1 MKNKIVDKELNLCT
15 AVNGRDGLFSPNATS
30 RGEPDGDKL
39 AYLSLRINGL
49 AGDVDIRTLEKISFY
64 AALAYDPIRTR
75 VQESVQCKFATA
87 GFGIT
92 KEGLPFALVVPMIS
106 FLSRNVG
113 RDWSVRAVTMSE
125 YWEHVSLNVVVEF
138 SAGIPVSDEWKAEF
152 PLTDEEGNL
161 LESGRLRVYAFGD
174 VIVANG
180 FDGEIPCGFVSAE
193 GELGYGKELTDSQL
207 VDSREFKV
215 YSDKQAYKDSITNG
229 IERLSHYLRSSKAAY
244 NRLTGAD
251 CCVYRIVASKTAP
264 IVVTGFN
271 SSNNG
276 VCTVSACADWIN
288 SSQNSLYNANIK
300 VLDMQKSAVRR
311 VQIYESRGD
320 SLSLCLPESNYIGS
334 FVFHELEV
342 ILVGQ
347 VCVRGFKATS
357 CKVSGLSYVRYV
369 DYDAFGLTPIKKGV
383 DDEFESGLIFELIRV
398 VGLGVIVI
406 EGSSCLSETT
416 HSQLL
421 INNTD
426 IKSLTVKLYGTV
438 ISMLR
443 VSDCLYIESIDIDCD
458 EVSLREIIG
467 FVENCPRLKEIKIHV
482 KRMPFV
488 TYDTRSKWVG
498 EEFLEKIYG
507 EITAD
512 AMLLLTNAGINKFT
526 LIADS
531 LIDFPS
537 IKVKM
542 PILRQTEL
550 SLSENLKEFVE
561 VVRLE

>member
-1 MKNKIVDKELNLCT
+1 MID
-15 AVNGRDGLFSPNATS
+15 RDGLFSPNATS
-30 RGEPDGDKL
+30 RGEPDSDKL
-39 AYLSLRINGL
+39 AYLSLRRNGL

-64 AALAYDPIRTR
+64 AADPIRTR
-75 VQESVQCKFATA
+75 VRESVQCKFATA

-92 KEGLPFALVVPMIS
+92 KEGLPFALVVPMSS

-138 SAGIPVSDEWKAEF
+138 SAGIPLSDEWKAEF

-161 LESGRLRVYAFGD
+161 LESCRLRVYAFGD
-174 VIVANG
+174 VLVANG
-180 FDGEIPCGFVSAE
+180 FDGEIPCGFVSVD
-193 GELGYGKELTDSQL
+193 GELWNGSELNDSYF
-207 VDSREFKV
+207 VDNEEVKV
-215 YSDKQAYKDSITNG
+215 YSDKQEYKDSITNG
-229 IERLSHYLRSSKAAY
+229 IKRLSNYLRSSEAAR

-251 CCVYRIVASKTAP
+251 CCVYKLVASKTAP

-271 SSNNG
+271 SSQNG
-276 VCTVSACADWIN
+276 VCTVSDCADWIGARE
-288 SSQNSLYNANIK
+288 NSLYNANIK
-300 VLDMQKSAVRR
+300 VLDMQKSAVKF
-311 VQIYESRGD
+311 VQIDESRGD
-320 SLSLCLPESNYIGS
+320 SLSLCLPESQYFGS

-342 ILVGQ
+342 TLVGQ
-347 VCVRGFKATS
+347 VCVRGLKATS
-357 CKVSGLSYVRYV
+357 CKVSGLNHVRYV
-369 DYDAFGLTPIKKGV
+369 DYDAFGLTPIKEGME
-383 DDEFESGLIFELIRV
+383 DEFERGLIFELIRV
-398 VGLGVIVI
+398 VGLGVLVI

-498 EEFLEKIYG
+498 EEFLEKVYG

-512 AMLLLTNAGINKFT
+512 AMLLLTNEKLEKFT
-526 LIADS
+526 LTADS
-531 LIDFPS
+531 LVEFPN
-537 IKVKM
+537 IRVKL

>member
-1 MKNKIVDKELNLCT
+1 M
-15 AVNGRDGLFSPNATS
+15 S
-30 RGEPDGDKL
+30 
-39 AYLSLRINGL
+39 
-49 AGDVDIRTLEKISFY
+49 
-64 AALAYDPIRTR
+64 
-75 VQESVQCKFATA
+75 
-87 GFGIT
+87 
-92 KEGLPFALVVPMIS
+92 S

-138 SAGIPVSDEWKAEF
+138 SAGIHLSDEWKAEF

-161 LESGRLRVYAFGD
+161 LESGRLRIYAFGD

-180 FDGEIPCGFVSAE
+180 FDGEIPCDFVSAD
-193 GELGYGKELTDSQL
+193 GELWNGSELNDSYF
-207 VDSREFKV
+207 VDNEEVKV
-215 YSDKQAYKDSITNG
+215 YSDKQEYKDSITNG
-229 IERLSHYLRSSKAAY
+229 TARLSSYLSSSIAAR

-251 CCVYRIVASKTAP
+251 CCVYKLVASNIAP
-264 IVVTGFN
+264 IVVTGFK

-276 VCTVSACADWIN
+276 VCTVSDCADWIN

-300 VLDMQKSAVRR
+300 VLDMQKSAVKF

-320 SLSLCLPESNYIGS
+320 SLSLCLPESQYFGS

-342 ILVGQ
+342 TLVGQ
-347 VCVRGFKATS
+347 VCVRGLKATS
-357 CKVSGLSYVRYV
+357 CKVSGLNHVRYV
-369 DYDAFGLTPIKKGV
+369 DYDAFGLTPIKEGME
-383 DDEFESGLIFELIRV
+383 DEFERGLIFELIRV

-467 FVENCPRLKEIKIHV
+467 FVENCPSLQEIKIHV

-488 TYDTRSKWVG
+488 TYDTKSKWVG
-498 EEFLEKIYG
+498 EEFVNKTYS

-512 AMLLLTNAGINKFT
+512 AMLLLTNAALTKFT
-526 LIADS
+526 LLADD
-531 LIDFPS
+531 LVDFPS
-537 IKVKM
+537 IKVKF
-542 PILRQTEL
+542 PILHKMEL
-550 SLSENLKEFVE
+550 SLSDNLKKFVD
-561 VVRLE
+561 VIRC

>member
-1 MKNKIVDKELNLCT
+1 MIDRE
-15 AVNGRDGLFSPNATS
+15 GLFSPNATS
-30 RGEPDGDKL
+30 RGEPDSDKL

-75 VQESVQCKFATA
+75 VRESVLCKFATA

-92 KEGLPFALVVPMIS
+92 KEGLPFALVVPMSS

-138 SAGIPVSDEWKAEF
+138 SAGIPLSDEWKAEF

-320 SLSLCLPESNYIGS
+320 SLSLCLPDSQYFGS

-342 ILVGQ
+342 TLVGQ

-369 DYDAFGLTPIKKGV
+369 DYDAFGLTPIKEGM
-383 DDEFESGLIFELIRV
+383 DDEFERGIIFELIRV

-416 HSQLL
+416 HSELL

-458 EVSLREIIG
+458 EVSFREIIG
-467 FVENCPRLKEIKIHV
+467 FVQNCPRLQEIKIHV
-482 KRMPFV
+482 KRIPFV
-488 TYDTRSKWVG
+488 TYDTKGKWVG
-498 EEFLEKIYG
+498 EEFVEKVYG
-507 EITAD
+507 DITAD
-512 AMLLLTNAGINKFT
+512 AMLLLTNTGLTKFT

-531 LIDFPS
+531 LVEFPS
-537 IKVKM
+537 IRVKM

-550 SLSENLKEFVE
+550 CLSENLKEFIE
-561 VVRLE
+561 VIKC

>member
-1 MKNKIVDKELNLCT
+1 MID
-15 AVNGRDGLFSPNATS
+15 RDGLFSPNATS
-30 RGEPDGDKL
+30 RGEPDSDKL
-39 AYLSLRINGL
+39 AYLSLRRNGL
-49 AGDVDIRTLEKISFY
+49 AGDVGLRTLEKLSFY

-92 KEGLPFALVVPMIS
+92 KEGLPFALVVPMSS

-138 SAGIPVSDEWKAEF
+138 SAGIPLSDEWKAEF
-152 PLTDEEGNL
+152 PLIDEEGNL

-174 VIVANG
+174 VLVANG
-180 FDGEIPCGFVSAE
+180 FDGEIPCGFVSVD
-193 GELGYGKELTDSQL
+193 GELWNGSELNDSYF
-207 VDSREFKV
+207 VDNEEVKV
-215 YSDKQAYKDSITNG
+215 YSDKQEYKDSITNG
-229 IERLSHYLRSSKAAY
+229 IARLSSYLSSSVAAR

-251 CCVYRIVASKTAP
+251 CCVYKLVASKTAP

-271 SSNNG
+271 SSQNG
-276 VCTVSACADWIN
+276 VCTVSDCADWIGARE
-288 SSQNSLYNANIK
+288 NSLYNANIK

-342 ILVGQ
+342 TLVGQ
-347 VCVRGFKATS
+347 VCVRGLKATS
-357 CKVSGLSYVRYV
+357 CKVSGLSHVRYV
-369 DYDAFGLTPIKKGV
+369 DYDTFGLTPIKEGMK
-383 DDEFESGLIFELIRV
+383 DEFERGLIFELIRV
-398 VGLGVIVI
+398 VGIGSIVI

-416 HSQLL
+416 HSELL

-438 ISMLR
+438 IKMLR
-443 VSDCLYIESIDIDCD
+443 VSDCPYIESIDIDCD

-467 FVENCPRLKEIKIHV
+467 FAENCPRLNEIKIHV

-488 TYDTRSKWVG
+488 TYDTKSKWVG
-498 EEFLEKIYG
+498 EEFLAKVYG
-507 EITAD
+507 ELTAD
-512 AMLLLTNAGINKFT
+512 AMLFLTNEKLEKFKLT
-526 LIADS
+526 ADS
-531 LIDFPS
+531 LVEFPN
-537 IKVKM
+537 IRVKL

-550 SLSENLKEFVE
+550 RLSDNLKEFIE
-561 VVRLE
+561 VIRC

>member
-1 MKNKIVDKELNLCT
+1 MID
-15 AVNGRDGLFSPNATS
+15 RDGLFSPNATS
-30 RGEPDGDKL
+30 RGEPDSDKL

-49 AGDVDIRTLEKISFY
+49 AGDVGLRTLEKLSFY

-75 VQESVQCKFATA
+75 VRESVQCKFATA

-229 IERLSHYLRSSKAAY
+229 IERLSHHLRSSKAAY

-300 VLDMQKSAVRR
+300 VLDMQKSAVGR

-342 ILVGQ
+342 TLVGQ

-369 DYDAFGLTPIKKGV
+369 DYDAFGLTPIKEGV
-383 DDEFESGLIFELIRV
+383 DDEFERGLIFELIRV
-398 VGLGVIVI
+398 VGLGSIVI

-416 HSQLL
+416 HSELL
-421 INNTD
+421 ISNTD

-438 ISMLR
+438 IKMLR
-443 VSDCLYIESIDIDCD
+443 VSDCLYLESIDIDCD

-467 FVENCPRLKEIKIHV
+467 FVENCPRLAEIKIHV

-488 TYDTRSKWVG
+488 TYDTKSKWVG
-498 EEFLEKIYG
+498 EEFLEKVYG

-512 AMLLLTNAGINKFT
+512 AMLLLTNEGLTKFT
-526 LIADS
+526 LTVDS
-531 LIDFPS
+531 LVEFPS
-537 IKVKM
+537 IRVKM
-542 PILRQTEL
+542 PILGQTEL
-550 SLSENLKEFVE
+550 CLSDNLKKFIDVIKC
-561 VVRLE
+561 

>member
-1 MKNKIVDKELNLCT
+1 MID
-15 AVNGRDGLFSPNATS
+15 RDGLFSPNAAS
-30 RGEPDGDKL
+30 IGEPDIEKL
-39 AYLSLRINGL
+39 TYLSFRRNGM
-49 AGDVDIRTLEKISFY
+49 GNDVDARTLRKMSFY
-64 AALAYDPIRTR
+64 AFLASASNPIMSAVSKAVKYDY
-75 VQESVQCKFATA
+75 ATV
-87 GFGIT
+87 GFGVT
-92 KEGLPFALVVPMIS
+92 KEGFPFALLVPMS
-106 FLSRNVG
+106 SLLYHSGG
-113 RDWSVRAVTMSE
+113 RDWSVCAVTMAV
-125 YWEHVSLNVVVEF
+125 YWGYVSLKSVVEF
-138 SAGIPVSDEWKAEF
+138 SAGSPLSDDWKVDF
-152 PLTDEEGNL
+152 PLLDEDGHLIER
-161 LESGRLRVYAFGD
+161 GRLRIYADGD
-174 VIVANG
+174 IIFANG
-180 FDGEIPCGFVSAE
+180 FDGECLCGFVSAE

-229 IERLSHYLRSSKAAY
+229 IERLSSYLSSSIAAR

-251 CCVYRIVASKTAP
+251 CCVYKLVASKTAP

-276 VCTVSACADWIN
+276 VCTVSDCADWVN
-288 SSQNSLYNANIK
+288 SSGNSLYKANIK
-300 VLDMQKSAVRR
+300 VLDMQKSAVKF

-320 SLSLCLPESNYIGS
+320 SLSLCLPESKYFGS

-342 ILVGQ
+342 TLVGQ

-357 CKVSGLSYVRYV
+357 CKVSGLRHVRYV
-369 DYDAFGLTPIKKGV
+369 DYDAFGLTPIKEGM
-383 DDEFESGLIFELIRV
+383 DDEFERGLIFELIRV

-438 ISMLR
+438 IKMLR
-443 VSDCLYIESIDIDCD
+443 VSDCLYLESIDIDCD

-467 FVENCPRLKEIKIHV
+467 FVENCPRLQEIKIHV

-488 TYDTRSKWVG
+488 TYDTKSKWVG
-498 EEFLEKIYG
+498 EKFVNKTYG

-512 AMLLLTNAGINKFT
+512 AMLLLTNAWINKFT

>member
-1 MKNKIVDKELNLCT
+1 MIDRE
-15 AVNGRDGLFSPNATS
+15 GLFSPNATS
-30 RGEPDGDKL
+30 RGEPDSDKL

-49 AGDVDIRTLEKISFY
+49 AGDVGLRTLEKLSFY

-75 VQESVQCKFATA
+75 VRESVQCKFATA

-92 KEGLPFALVVPMIS
+92 KEGLPFALVVPMSS

-138 SAGIPVSDEWKAEF
+138 SAGIPLSDEWKAEF
-152 PLTDEEGNL
+152 PLMDEEGNL
-161 LESGRLRVYAFGD
+161 LESGRLRIYAFGD

-180 FDGEIPCGFVSAE
+180 FDGEIPCGFVSAD

-207 VDSREFKV
+207 VDSMEFKV
-215 YSDKQAYKDSITNG
+215 YSDKQAYKDSLTNG
-229 IERLSHYLRSSKAAY
+229 IARLSEYLKSSRAAR
-244 NRLTGAD
+244 NRITGAD
-251 CCVYRIVASKTAP
+251 CCVYR
-264 IVVTGFN
+264 VVVRGFK
-271 SSNNG
+271 SSQNG
-276 VCTVSACADWIN
+276 VCTVSDCADWIN

-300 VLDMQKSAVRR
+300 VLDMQKSAVKF

-320 SLSLCLPESNYIGS
+320 SLSLCLPESQYFGS

-342 ILVGQ
+342 TLVGQ

-357 CKVSGLSYVRYV
+357 CNVSGLSHVRYV
-369 DYDAFGLTPIKKGV
+369 DYDAFGLTPIKEGME
-383 DDEFESGLIFELIRV
+383 DEFERGLIFELIRV

-416 HSQLL
+416 HSELL

-498 EEFLEKIYG
+498 EEFLEKVYG

-526 LIADS
+526 LTVDS
-531 LIDFPS
+531 LVEFPS
-537 IKVKM
+537 IRVKM
-542 PILRQTEL
+542 PILGQTEL
-550 SLSENLKEFVE
+550 CLSENLKEFVE
-561 VVRLE
+561 VIRLE

>member
-1 MKNKIVDKELNLCT
+1 
-15 AVNGRDGLFSPNATS
+15 
-30 RGEPDGDKL
+30 
-39 AYLSLRINGL
+39 
-49 AGDVDIRTLEKISFY
+49 
-64 AALAYDPIRTR
+64 
-75 VQESVQCKFATA
+75 
-87 GFGIT
+87 
-92 KEGLPFALVVPMIS
+92 
-106 FLSRNVG
+106 
-113 RDWSVRAVTMSE
+113 MSE

-276 VCTVSACADWIN
+276 VCTVSACADWTN

-300 VLDMQKSAVRR
+300 VLDMQKSAVKF

-320 SLSLCLPESNYIGS
+320 SLSLCLPESQYFGS

-342 ILVGQ
+342 TLVGQ

-357 CKVSGLSYVRYV
+357 CKVSGLSHVRYV
-369 DYDAFGLTPIKKGV
+369 DYDAFGLTPIKEGMK
-383 DDEFESGLIFELIRV
+383 DEFERGLIFELIRV

-467 FVENCPRLKEIKIHV
+467 FVENCPRLQEIKIHV

-488 TYDTRSKWVG
+488 TYNTKGKWVG
-498 EEFLEKIYG
+498 EEFIENVYG

-512 AMLLLTNAGINKFT
+512 AMLLLTNAGINRFT

-550 SLSENLKEFVE
+550 CLC
-561 VVRLE
+561 

>member
-1 MKNKIVDKELNLCT
+1 MID
-15 AVNGRDGLFSPNATS
+15 RDGLFSPNATS
-30 RGEPDGDKL
+30 RGEPDSDKL

-64 AALAYDPIRTR
+64 AALVYDPIRTR
-75 VQESVQCKFATA
+75 VRESVQCKFVTA

-92 KEGLPFALVVPMIS
+92 KEGLPFALIVPMSS

-113 RDWSVRAVTMSE
+113 RDWSVRAVTMFE

-138 SAGIPVSDEWKAEF
+138 SAGIPLSDEWKADF
-152 PLTDEEGNL
+152 PLVDEESHVI
-161 LESGRLRVYAFGD
+161 ESGRLRIYAFGD
-174 VIVANG
+174 IILANR
-180 FDGEIPCGFVSAE
+180 FDGEKPCAFVSAE
-193 GELGYGKELTDSQL
+193 GEIGLSWKLDESHF
-207 VDSREFKV
+207 VDSEAVKV
-215 YSDKQAYKDSITNG
+215 YSDRYEYKDSIRNG
-229 IERLSHYLRSSKAAY
+229 IVRMSDYLKGSRAAR

-251 CCVYRIVASKTAP
+251 CCVYKLVASKLAP
-264 IVVTGFN
+264 IVVQGFK
-271 SSNNG
+271 SSQNG
-276 VCTVSACADWIN
+276 VCTVSDCADWIN
-288 SSQNSLYNANIK
+288 SSENSLYKANIK
-300 VLDMQKSAVRR
+300 VLDMQKSAVKF

-320 SLSLCLPESNYIGS
+320 SLSLCLPESQYFGS
-334 FVFHELEV
+334 LVFSDLEV

-357 CKVSGLSYVRYV
+357 CKVSGLNHVRYV
-369 DYDAFGLTPIKKGV
+369 DYDAFGLIPIKEGA
-383 DDEFESGLIFELIRV
+383 DDEFERGLIFELIRV
-398 VGLGVIVI
+398 VGLGSIVI
-406 EGSSCLSETT
+406 EGSSCLPETT

-421 INNTD
+421 ISNTD

-438 ISMLR
+438 INMLR

-467 FVENCPRLKEIKIHV
+467 FVRNCPSLQEIKIHV

-488 TYDTRSKWVG
+488 TYDTKSKWVG
-498 EEFLEKIYG
+498 EKFVNKTYG

-512 AMLLLTNAGINKFT
+512 AMLLLTNEAITKFT
-526 LIADS
+526 LTVDS
-531 LIDFPS
+531 LVEFPS

-550 SLSENLKEFVE
+550 SLSDNLKEFIE
-561 VVRLE
+561 VIKC

>member
-1 MKNKIVDKELNLCT
+1 
-15 AVNGRDGLFSPNATS
+15 
-30 RGEPDGDKL
+30 
-39 AYLSLRINGL
+39 
-49 AGDVDIRTLEKISFY
+49 
-64 AALAYDPIRTR
+64 
-75 VQESVQCKFATA
+75 
-87 GFGIT
+87 
-92 KEGLPFALVVPMIS
+92 
-106 FLSRNVG
+106 
-113 RDWSVRAVTMSE
+113 MSE

-207 VDSREFKV
+207 VGGREFKV

-229 IERLSHYLRSSKAAY
+229 IARLSSYLSSSVAAR

-251 CCVYRIVASKTAP
+251 CCVYKIVASKTAP

-276 VCTVSACADWIN
+276 VCAVSDCADWIN

-300 VLDMQKSAVRR
+300 VLDMQKSAVKF

-320 SLSLCLPESNYIGS
+320 SLSLCLPESKYFGS
-334 FVFHELEV
+334 LVFSDIEV
-342 ILVGQ
+342 TMVGQ

-369 DYDAFGLTPIKKGV
+369 DYDAFGLTPIKEGV
-383 DDEFESGLIFELIRV
+383 DDEFERGLIFHLIRV
-398 VGLGVIVI
+398 VGLGSVVI
-406 EGSSCLSETT
+406 EGSNCLSETT
-416 HSQLL
+416 HSELL
-421 INNTD
+421 ISSTD

-438 ISMLR
+438 IKMLR
-443 VSDCLYIESIDIDCD
+443 VSDCRYLESIDIDCD

-467 FVENCPRLKEIKIHV
+467 FVENCPRLAEIKIHV

-488 TYDTRSKWVG
+488 TYDTKSKWVG
-498 EEFLEKIYG
+498 EEFVNKTYG

-512 AMLLLTNAGINKFT
+512 ALLLLTNEGLTKFT

-531 LIDFPS
+531 LVEFPS
-537 IKVKM
+537 IRVKM
-542 PILRQTEL
+542 SILRQTEL
-550 SLSENLKEFVE
+550 CLSENLKEFIE
-561 VVRLE
+561 VIKC

>member
-1 MKNKIVDKELNLCT
+1 MID
-15 AVNGRDGLFSPNATS
+15 RDGLFSPNAAS
-30 RGEPDGDKL
+30 RGEPDREKL
-39 AYLSLRINGL
+39 AYLSLRRNGML
-49 AGDVDIRTLEKISFY
+49 GDVGARTLDEISFY
-64 AALAYDPIRTR
+64 ASLSFEPIKVAVRKSVKYD
-75 VQESVQCKFATA
+75 CATI
-87 GFGIT
+87 GFGVT
-92 KEGLPFALVVPMIS
+92 KEGLPFALLVPMTS
-106 FLSRNVG
+106 LLSRKG
-113 RDWSVRAVTMSE
+113 RLDCSVRAVTMSE

-138 SAGIPVSDEWKAEF
+138 SAGIPLSDEWKAEF

-180 FDGEIPCGFVSAE
+180 FDGEIPCGFVSVD
-193 GELGYGKELTDSQL
+193 GELWNGSELNDSYF
-207 VDSREFKV
+207 VDNEEVKV
-215 YSDKQAYKDSITNG
+215 YSDKQEYKDSITNG
-229 IERLSHYLRSSKAAY
+229 IAHLSSYLSSSIAAR

-251 CCVYRIVASKTAP
+251 CCVYKLVASKTAP
-264 IVVTGFN
+264 IVVTGFK

-276 VCTVSACADWIN
+276 VCTVSDCADWIN

-300 VLDMQKSAVRR
+300 VLDMQKSAVKF

-320 SLSLCLPESNYIGS
+320 SLSLCLPESQYFGS

-342 ILVGQ
+342 TLVGQ
-347 VCVRGFKATS
+347 VCVRGLKATS
-357 CKVSGLSYVRYV
+357 CKVSGLSHVRYV
-369 DYDAFGLTPIKKGV
+369 DYDAFGLTPIKEGV
-383 DDEFESGLIFELIRV
+383 DDEFERGLIFELIRV
-398 VGLGVIVI
+398 VGLDSIVI

-421 INNTD
+421 ISNTD
-426 IKSLTVKLYGTV
+426 IRSLTVKLYGTV

-443 VSDCLYIESIDIDCD
+443 VSDCLYIEAIDIDCD
-458 EVSLREIIG
+458 EISLREIIG

-488 TYDTRSKWVG
+488 TYNTNGKWVG
-498 EEFLEKIYG
+498 EEFIEKVYG

-512 AMLLLTNAGINKFT
+512 AMLLLTNAGINRFT

-550 SLSENLKEFVE
+550 CLFENLKEFVD
-561 VVRLE
+561 VIRLE

>member
-1 MKNKIVDKELNLCT
+1 MID
-15 AVNGRDGLFSPNATS
+15 RDGLFSPNADS
-30 RGEPDGDKL
+30 SSGEPDIEKL
-39 AYLSLRINGL
+39 AYLSFRRNGM
-49 AGDVDIRTLEKISFY
+49 GNDVDARTLTKMSVY
-64 AALAYDPIRTR
+64 ASLASASNPIVSAVSKAVKYDY
-75 VQESVQCKFATA
+75 ATV
-87 GFGIT
+87 GFGVT
-92 KEGLPFALVVPMIS
+92 KEGFPFALLVPMS
-106 FLSRNVG
+106 SLLYYSG
-113 RDWSVRAVTMSE
+113 ARDWSVRVVTMAV
-125 YWEHVSLNVVVEF
+125 YWGFVSLKSVVEF
-138 SAGIPVSDEWKAEF
+138 SAGSPLSDDWKVDF
-152 PLTDEEGNL
+152 PLLDEDGHL
-161 LESGRLRVYAFGD
+161 LERGRLRIYADGD
-174 VIVANG
+174 IIFANG
-180 FDGEIPCGFVSAE
+180 FDGECLCGFVSAE

-229 IERLSHYLRSSKAAY
+229 IARLSSYLRSSRAAY

-251 CCVYRIVASKTAP
+251 CCVYKIVASKTAP

-276 VCTVSACADWIN
+276 VCTVSDCADWIN
-288 SSQNSLYNANIK
+288 SSENSLYNANIK
-300 VLDMQKSAVRR
+300 VLDMQKSAVKR
-311 VQIYESRGD
+311 VQIFESSGD
-320 SLSLCLPESNYIGS
+320 RLSLCFPESQYFGS
-334 FVFHELEV
+334 FVFSDLEV

-369 DYDAFGLTPIKKGV
+369 DYDAFGLTPIKEGM
-383 DDEFESGLIFELIRV
+383 DDEFERGLIFELIRV
-398 VGLGVIVI
+398 VGLGSIVI

-421 INNTD
+421 ISNTD

-438 ISMLR
+438 IKMLR
-443 VSDCLYIESIDIDCD
+443 VSDCLYLESIDIACD
-458 EVSLREIIG
+458 ELSLREIIG
-467 FVENCPRLKEIKIHV
+467 FVQNCPRLQEIKIHV

-488 TYDTRSKWVG
+488 TYDTKGKWVG
-498 EEFLEKIYG
+498 EEFIEKVYG
-507 EITAD
+507 EITED
-512 AMLLLTNAGINKFT
+512 AMLLLTNAGLNKFT

-550 SLSENLKEFVE
+550 CLSENLKEFVD
-561 VVRLE
+561 VIRC

>member
-1 MKNKIVDKELNLCT
+1 MIDRE
-15 AVNGRDGLFSPNATS
+15 GLFSPNGAS
-30 RGEPDGDKL
+30 RGEPDSDKL
-39 AYLSLRINGL
+39 AYLSLRRNGL
-49 AGDVDIRTLEKISFY
+49 VGDVDARTLRKMSFY
-64 AALAYDPIRTR
+64 ASLASASNPIMSAVSKTVKYDH
-75 VQESVQCKFATA
+75 ATV
-87 GFGIT
+87 GFGVT
-92 KEGLPFALVVPMIS
+92 KEGFPFALLVPMS
-106 FLSRNVG
+106 SLLYHSGG
-113 RDWSVRAVTMSE
+113 RDWSVCAVTMAV
-125 YWEHVSLNVVVEF
+125 YWGFVSLKLVVEF
-138 SAGIPVSDEWKAEF
+138 SAGSPLSDDWKVDF
-152 PLTDEEGNL
+152 PLLDEDGHL
-161 LESGRLRVYAFGD
+161 LERGRLRIYADGD
-174 VIVANG
+174 IIFANG
-180 FDGEIPCGFVSAE
+180 FDGECLCGFVSAE

-229 IERLSHYLRSSKAAY
+229 IERLFHYLRSSKAAY

-300 VLDMQKSAVRR
+300 VLDMQKSAVKF
-311 VQIYESRGD
+311 VQIYESQGD
-320 SLSLCLPESNYIGS
+320 SLSLCLPESKYFGS

-342 ILVGQ
+342 TLVGQ

-357 CKVSGLSYVRYV
+357 CKVSGLSHVRYV
-369 DYDAFGLTPIKKGV
+369 DYDAFGLTPIKEGV
-383 DDEFESGLIFELIRV
+383 DDEFERGLIFELIRV
-398 VGLGVIVI
+398 VGLESIVI
-406 EGSSCLSETT
+406 EGNSCLSETT

-421 INNTD
+421 ISSTD

-438 ISMLR
+438 IRMLR

-458 EVSLREIIG
+458 ELSLREIIG
-467 FVENCPRLKEIKIHV
+467 FVQNCPRLQEIKIHV

-488 TYDTRSKWVG
+488 TYDTKGKWVG
-498 EEFLEKIYG
+498 EEFIEKVYG

-512 AMLLLTNAGINKFT
+512 AMLLLTNAGLNKFT

-550 SLSENLKEFVE
+550 CLSENLKEFVE
-561 VVRLE
+561 VIRC

>member
-1 MKNKIVDKELNLCT
+1 MIDRE
-15 AVNGRDGLFSPNATS
+15 GLFSPNATS
-30 RGEPDGDKL
+30 RGEPDSDKL

-64 AALAYDPIRTR
+64 AALVYDPIRTR
-75 VQESVQCKFATA
+75 VRESVQCKFATA

-92 KEGLPFALVVPMIS
+92 KEGLPFALVVPMSS

-138 SAGIPVSDEWKAEF
+138 SAGIPLSDEWKADF

-180 FDGEIPCGFVSAE
+180 FDGEIPCGFVSAD
-193 GELGYGKELTDSQL
+193 GELGYGNELTDSHF
-207 VDSREFKV
+207 VDSDEFKV
-215 YSDKQAYKDSITNG
+215 YSDKQEYKDSLTNG
-229 IERLSHYLRSSKAAY
+229 IARLSEYLKSSRAAR
-244 NRLTGAD
+244 NRITGAD
-251 CCVYRIVASKTAP
+251 CCVYRVVASKTAP
-264 IVVTGFN
+264 VVVRGFK
-271 SSNNG
+271 SSQNG
-276 VCTVSACADWIN
+276 VCTVSDCVDWIN

-300 VLDMQKSAVRR
+300 VLDMQKSAVKF

-320 SLSLCLPESNYIGS
+320 SLSLCLPESKYFGS

-342 ILVGQ
+342 TLVGQ

-357 CKVSGLSYVRYV
+357 CNVSGLSHVRYV
-369 DYDAFGLTPIKKGV
+369 DYDAFGLTPIKEGV
-383 DDEFESGLIFELIRV
+383 DDEFERGLIFELIRV

-488 TYDTRSKWVG
+488 TYNTNGKWVG
-498 EEFLEKIYG
+498 EEFIEKVYG

-512 AMLLLTNAGINKFT
+512 AMLLLTNAGINRFT

-550 SLSENLKEFVE
+550 CLSENLKEFVD
-561 VVRLE
+561 VIRLE

>member
-1 MKNKIVDKELNLCT
+1 MID
-15 AVNGRDGLFSPNATS
+15 RDGLFSPTATG
-30 RGEPDGDKL
+30 RGEPDSDKL
-39 AYLSLRINGL
+39 AYLSLRRNGMLDGTAEMEL
-49 AGDVDIRTLEKISFY
+49 AIAVFHYKSSYFHTVQDVMKSAKYDY
-64 AALAYDPIRTR
+64 AT
-75 VQESVQCKFATA
+75 V
-87 GFGIT
+87 GFGVT
-92 KEGLPFALVVPMIS
+92 KEGFPFALLVPMS
-106 FLSRNVG
+106 SLLYHSGG
-113 RDWSVRAVTMSE
+113 RDWSVCAVTMAV
-125 YWEHVSLNVVVEF
+125 YWGYVSLKSVVEF
-138 SAGIPVSDEWKAEF
+138 SAGSPLSDDWKVDF
-152 PLTDEEGNL
+152 PLLDEDGHLIER
-161 LESGRLRVYAFGD
+161 GRLRIYADGD
-174 VIVANG
+174 IIFANG
-180 FDGEIPCGFVSAE
+180 FDGECLCGLVSAE

-229 IERLSHYLRSSKAAY
+229 IERLSHYLMSSKAAY

-300 VLDMQKSAVRR
+300 VLDMQKSAVKF
-311 VQIYESRGD
+311 VQIYESQGD
-320 SLSLCLPESNYIGS
+320 SLSLCLPESKYFGS

-342 ILVGQ
+342 TLVGQ

-357 CKVSGLSYVRYV
+357 CKVSGLSHVRYV
-369 DYDAFGLTPIKKGV
+369 DYDAFGLTPIKEGV
-383 DDEFESGLIFELIRV
+383 DDEFERGLIFELIRV

-416 HSQLL
+416 HYQLL

-443 VSDCLYIESIDIDCD
+443 VSDCLYIESIDIDFD

-498 EEFLEKIYG
+498 KEFVNKTYG

-512 AMLLLTNAGINKFT
+512 AMLLLTNAALTKFT
-526 LIADS
+526 LLADD
-531 LIDFPS
+531 LVDFPS
-537 IKVKM
+537 IKVKF
-542 PILRQTEL
+542 PILHKMEL
-550 SLSENLKEFVE
+550 SLSDNLKKFIDVIKC
-561 VVRLE
+561 

>member
-1 MKNKIVDKELNLCT
+1 MID
-15 AVNGRDGLFSPNATS
+15 RDGLFSPNATS
-30 RGEPDGDKL
+30 RGEPDSDKL

-49 AGDVDIRTLEKISFY
+49 AGDVGLRTLEKLSFY

-75 VQESVQCKFATA
+75 VRESVQCKFATA

-92 KEGLPFALVVPMIS
+92 KEGLPFALVVPMSS

-161 LESGRLRVYAFGD
+161 LESGRLRIYADGD
-174 VIVANG
+174 IIFANG
-180 FDGEIPCGFVSAE
+180 FDGECLCGFVSAE
-193 GELGYGKELTDSQL
+193 GELGYSKELTDSQL
-207 VDSREFKV
+207 VDSKEFKV
-215 YSDKQAYKDSITNG
+215 YSDKQEYKDSITNG
-229 IERLSHYLRSSKAAY
+229 IARLSRYLRSSRAAY

-251 CCVYRIVASKTAP
+251 CCVYKIVASKTAP
-264 IVVTGFN
+264 IAVAGFN

-276 VCTVSACADWIN
+276 VCTVSDCADWLN
-288 SSQNSLYNANIK
+288 SSQNSLYKATIK
-300 VLDMQKSAVRR
+300 VLDMQKSAVKF

-320 SLSLCLPESNYIGS
+320 SLSLCLPESKYFGS

-342 ILVGQ
+342 TLVGQ
-347 VCVRGFKATS
+347 VCVRGLKATS
-357 CKVSGLSYVRYV
+357 CKISGLNYVRYV
-369 DYDAFGLTPIKKGV
+369 DYDTFGLTPIKEGV
-383 DDEFESGLIFELIRV
+383 DDEFERGLIFELIRV

-458 EVSLREIIG
+458 EVSLREVIG
-467 FVENCPRLKEIKIHV
+467 FVQNCPRLKEIKIHV

-488 TYDTRSKWVG
+488 NYDTKSKWVG
-498 EEFLEKIYG
+498 EEFLEKVYG

-512 AMLLLTNAGINKFT
+512 AMLLLTNEWLTKVT
-526 LIADS
+526 LTADS
-531 LIDFPS
+531 LVDFPS
-537 IKVKM
+537 IKVKF
-542 PILRQTEL
+542 PILHKTEL
-550 SLSENLKEFVE
+550 SLSDNLNEFIE
-561 VVRLE
+561 VIRC

>member
-1 MKNKIVDKELNLCT
+1 MID
-15 AVNGRDGLFSPNATS
+15 RDGLFSPNAAS
-30 RGEPDGDKL
+30 RGEPDSDKL

-49 AGDVDIRTLEKISFY
+49 AGDVGLRTLEKLSFY
-64 AALAYDPIRTR
+64 AALVYDPIRTR
-75 VQESVQCKFATA
+75 VRESVLCKFATA

-92 KEGLPFALVVPMIS
+92 KEGLPFALVVPIIS

-161 LESGRLRVYAFGD
+161 LESGRLRVYAFWD

-264 IVVTGFN
+264 IVVTGFK

-276 VCTVSACADWIN
+276 VCTVSDCADWIN
-288 SSQNSLYNANIK
+288 SSENSLYKANIK
-300 VLDMQKSAVRR
+300 VLDMQKSAVKF

-320 SLSLCLPESNYIGS
+320 SLSLCLPESKYFGS

-342 ILVGQ
+342 TLVGQ

-357 CKVSGLSYVRYV
+357 CKVSGLSHVRYV
-369 DYDAFGLTPIKKGV
+369 DYDAFGLTPIKEGMK
-383 DDEFESGLIFELIRV
+383 DEFERGLIFELIRV
-398 VGLGVIVI
+398 VGLGSII
-406 EGSSCLSETT
+406 LEGSNCLSETT
-416 HSQLL
+416 HSELL
-421 INNTD
+421 ISNTD

-438 ISMLR
+438 IKMLR
-443 VSDCLYIESIDIDCD
+443 VSDCLYIKSIDIDCD
-458 EVSLREIIG
+458 EVSLREVIG
-467 FVENCPRLKEIKIHV
+467 FVQNCPRLKEIKIHV

-488 TYDTRSKWVG
+488 TYDTKSKWVG
-498 EEFLEKIYG
+498 EEFLRKVYG

-550 SLSENLKEFVE
+550 CLSENLKEFVE

>member
-1 MKNKIVDKELNLCT
+1 MIDRE
-15 AVNGRDGLFSPNATS
+15 GLFSPNATS
-30 RGEPDGDKL
+30 RGEPDSDKL
-39 AYLSLRINGL
+39 AYLSLRRNGL
-49 AGDVDIRTLEKISFY
+49 AGDVGLRTLEKLSFY
-64 AALAYDPIRTR
+64 AALVYDPIRTR
-75 VQESVQCKFATA
+75 VRESVQCKFATA

-92 KEGLPFALVVPMIS
+92 KEGLPFALVVPMSS
-106 FLSRNVG
+106 FLSRNVE

-138 SAGIPVSDEWKAEF
+138 SAGIPLSDDWKVDF
-152 PLTDEEGNL
+152 PLLDEGGNL

-174 VIVANG
+174 VLVANG
-180 FDGEIPCGFVSAE
+180 FDGEIPCGFISVD
-193 GELGYGKELTDSQL
+193 GELWNGSELNDSYF
-207 VDSREFKV
+207 VDNEEVKV
-215 YSDKQAYKDSITNG
+215 YSDKQEYKDSITNG
-229 IERLSHYLRSSKAAY
+229 IARLSHYLRSSRAAY

-251 CCVYRIVASKTAP
+251 CCVYKIVASKTAP

-271 SSNNG
+271 SSQNG
-276 VCTVSACADWIN
+276 VCTVSDCADWIN
-288 SSQNSLYNANIK
+288 SNENSLYKANIK

-342 ILVGQ
+342 TLVGQ
-347 VCVRGFKATS
+347 VCVRGLKVTS
-357 CKVSGLSYVRYV
+357 CKVSGLSHVRYV
-369 DYDAFGLTPIKKGV
+369 DYDAFGITPIGEAI
-383 DDEFESGLIFELIRV
+383 DDEYEIGLIFHLIRV
-398 VGLGVIVI
+398 AGLKSIII
-406 EGSSCLSETT
+406 EGSSCFSEIT

-421 INNTD
+421 ISNTD

-438 ISMLR
+438 IRMLR

-458 EVSLREIIG
+458 ELSLREIIG
-467 FVENCPRLKEIKIHV
+467 FVQNCPRLQEIKIHV

-488 TYDTRSKWVG
+488 TYDTKGKWVG
-498 EEFLEKIYG
+498 EEFIEKIYG

>member
-1 MKNKIVDKELNLCT
+1 MIDRE
-15 AVNGRDGLFSPNATS
+15 GLFSPNATS
-30 RGEPDGDKL
+30 RGEPDSDKL

-92 KEGLPFALVVPMIS
+92 KEGLPFALVVPMSS

-138 SAGIPVSDEWKAEF
+138 SAGIPLSDEWKAEF

-180 FDGEIPCGFVSAE
+180 FDGEIPCGFVSVD
-193 GELGYGKELTDSQL
+193 GELWNGSELNDSYF
-207 VDSREFKV
+207 VDNEEVKV
-215 YSDKQAYKDSITNG
+215 YSDKQEYKDSITNG
-229 IERLSHYLRSSKAAY
+229 IARLSSYLSSSVAAR

-251 CCVYRIVASKTAP
+251 CCVYKLVASKTAP

-300 VLDMQKSAVRR
+300 VLDMQKSAVKF

-320 SLSLCLPESNYIGS
+320 SLSLCLPESQYFGS

-342 ILVGQ
+342 TLVGQ

-357 CKVSGLSYVRYV
+357 CKVSGLSHVRYV
-369 DYDAFGLTPIKKGV
+369 DYDAFGLTPIKEGV
-383 DDEFESGLIFELIRV
+383 DDEFERGLIFELIRV

-438 ISMLR
+438 ISMLC

-488 TYDTRSKWVG
+488 TYDTKSKWVG
-498 EEFLEKIYG
+498 EELLRKVYG

-531 LIDFPS
+531 LIEFPS